1 MDACDW
7 LQKVDSKKILSAYLI
22 KRLIENGG
30 TMHVAHIQNELSDP
44 HGIVA
49 DVVASM
55 ERADVVRF
63 VSCDGRIA
71 FVRAADR
78 LPVRNR
84 RKR

>member
-1 MDACDW
+1 
-7 LQKVDSKKILSAYLI
+7 
-22 KRLIENGG
+22 
-30 TMHVAHIQNELSDP
+30 MHVAHIQNELSDP
-44 HGIVA
+44 RGVVA

-71 FVRAADR
+71 LVRAADR

-84 RKR
+84 KKR